1 MDLTRSHSDSNT
13 LCLYFTGSGPGQ
25 SRGSG
30 WGQTNKQSQSW
41 QTLIFFVAEF
51 NFGVKYDDS
60 LQWAINKL
68 VHKETCLTIIRVPT
82 VRWARPWSQYK
93 MLMCKLLQCPRLDLI
108 LKYPHLCV
116 NFIVI
121 FNNRIIIYTFL
132 QLKFHNNTLQ
142 NLSHDVQISR
152 GEMTLSR
159 VLARQNDGDTN
170 NDKLVLC
177 HCCVAN
183 WTKPRAWFCGL
194 SLGLAEVF
202 TPKFCYLSRRGE
214 LSRYQVWTIGL
225 HDKWTSAQLFCRFPW
240 TLFGVCFD
248 VRPN

>member
-1 MDLTRSHSDSNT
+1 MRKFHLGTK
-13 LCLYFTGSGPGQ
+13 YVM
-25 SRGSG
+25 
-30 WGQTNKQSQSW
+30 
-41 QTLIFFVAEF
+41 LIFCTSLAYGNMCVTWVIIIDVVVITILPSIAEC
-51 NFGVKYDDS
+51 NGWNH
-60 LQWAINKL
+60 LWIL
-68 VHKETCLTIIRVPT
+68 IPILL
-82 VRWARPWSQYK
+82 YK
-93 MLMCKLLQCPRLDLI
+93 
-108 LKYPHLCV
+108 
-116 NFIVI
+116 
-121 FNNRIIIYTFL
+121 IIIYKFL